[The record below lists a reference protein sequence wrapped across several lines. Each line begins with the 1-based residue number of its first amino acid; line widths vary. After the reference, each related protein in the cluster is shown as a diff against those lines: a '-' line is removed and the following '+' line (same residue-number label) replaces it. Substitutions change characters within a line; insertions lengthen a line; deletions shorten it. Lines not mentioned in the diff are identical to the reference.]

1 MDPLSL
7 TANLAAVI
15 GLIDTICRIGK
26 ETYQL
31 IAAVKNVPVEIQQL
45 QVEMRE
51 VEFLLENVHR
61 YCDEYQDRLPSLG
74 LQKISP
80 VMHIYS
86 TLKSL
91 EKEYDNIASIVAK
104 NLDVETGRTR
114 QKLKMVGGRVK
125 LVLGGKLE
133 RSFRNLDRCK
143 RQLGMNLQVL
153 GSFNDLDI
161 QNRLDSIHDAVSIIR
176 DSSQKLHHSHP
187 HDKPLAGS
195 EKGQPLSN
203 FSQSLDA
210 IDALMAQLTAMKIR
224 IEKQDD
230 KTESPMD
237 SWDNFEDV
245 KRASLPLML
254 LQSKVR
260 EALQL
265 LSTPQPGHEKLADI
279 DVQWVRTELESLL
292 ASSHEK
298 AAAVIKASSQKSDD
312 VTRGC
317 RRHSAGST
325 LDKRRKRLQPTQ
337 QIVSSQVVLQD
348 SPAGKVSIRVQ
359 WTKDADSKSARAS
372 DILLLLAPNPQ
383 VAQDG
388 LLVSLSRLHDGLSK
402 PTITRH
408 VSAYAIVETTSP
420 IFTCIEANDIHTLR
434 LLLKSRDFSPTVR
447 NTENESL
454 LSFAARLLRFEMCE
468 LLLNEGADPNH
479 CRSDGANA
487 IYDVRNAF
495 WYRATNYT
503 IHKATLYRIL
513 RLFISAGC
521 DINSVALGG
530 SPLHFTVS
538 HTLPGSELIN
548 EDEIVA
554 LINLLVGSGCDI
566 EHENAEGLTPLL
578 YNACIPRWHGVVVL
592 RELLQWGANPHA
604 TSHLGEGAL
613 HLAMAFSGPE
623 SVHGQLD
630 GDSLETRL
638 CILLQAGCD
647 PNLRDGYGH
656 SPSDFALS
664 SPRIWFQWCLA
675 VERVGLSMD
684 DVLAREGVSED
695 VQPVQGSP
703 SADSDWES
711 CSGSDD
717 EDGSKGRM
725 SSVTCSDTEHIFLCW
740 NGFFPWSVPPCC
752 ADCGLVCE
760 PDDIKRRKWDAWMVF
775 QGLRTK
781 FMMNHLG

>member
-1 MDPLSL
+1 M
-7 TANLAAVI
+7 T
-15 GLIDTICRIGK
+15 
-26 ETYQL
+26 
-31 IAAVKNVPVEIQQL
+31 
-45 QVEMRE
+45 
-51 VEFLLENVHR
+51 
-61 YCDEYQDRLPSLG
+61 
-74 LQKISP
+74 
-80 VMHIYS
+80 
-86 TLKSL
+86 
-91 EKEYDNIASIVAK
+91 
-104 NLDVETGRTR
+104 
-114 QKLKMVGGRVK
+114 
-125 LVLGGKLE
+125 
-133 RSFRNLDRCK
+133 
-143 RQLGMNLQVL
+143 
-153 GSFNDLDI
+153 SFNDLDI

-383 VAQDG
+383 VAEDG

-420 IFTCIEANDIHTLR
+420 IFTCIEGNDIHTLR

-454 LSFAARLLRFEMCE
+454 LSVGFPISIVVQTDRL
-468 LLLNEGADPNH
+468 
-479 CRSDGANA
+479 
-487 IYDVRNAF
+487 VRC
-495 WYRATNYT
+495 T
-503 IHKATLYRIL
+503 
-513 RLFISAGC
+513 
-521 DINSVALGG
+521 
-530 SPLHFTVS
+530 
-538 HTLPGSELIN
+538 
-548 EDEIVA
+548 
-554 LINLLVGSGCDI
+554 
-566 EHENAEGLTPLL
+566 TP
-578 YNACIPRWHGVVVL
+578 P
-592 RELLQWGANPHA
+592 
-604 TSHLGEGAL
+604 
-613 HLAMAFSGPE
+613 
-623 SVHGQLD
+623 
-630 GDSLETRL
+630 
-638 CILLQAGCD
+638 
-647 PNLRDGYGH
+647 LRD
-656 SPSDFALS
+656 
-664 SPRIWFQWCLA
+664 
-675 VERVGLSMD
+675 V
-684 DVLAREGVSED
+684 
-695 VQPVQGSP
+695 
-703 SADSDWES
+703 
-711 CSGSDD
+711 
-717 EDGSKGRM
+717 
-725 SSVTCSDTEHIFLCW
+725 
-740 NGFFPWSVPPCC
+740 
-752 ADCGLVCE
+752 
-760 PDDIKRRKWDAWMVF
+760 
-775 QGLRTK
+775 
-781 FMMNHLG
+781 

>member
-31 IAAVKNVPVEIQQL
+31 IAAVKNVPAEIQQL
-45 QVEMRE
+45 QVEMHE

-61 YCDEYQDRLPSLG
+61 YCDEYQNRLPSLS
-74 LQKISP
+74 LQKTSP

-91 EKEYDNIASIVAK
+91 EKEYDNISAIVAK
-104 NLDVETGRTR
+104 NLDVQSSRTK

-133 RSFRNLDRCK
+133 RSFRNLDRSDWIVFMMLC
-143 RQLGMNLQVL
+143 
-153 GSFNDLDI
+153 
-161 QNRLDSIHDAVSIIR
+161 RLSETVVRYLSNIDDRSA
-176 DSSQKLHHSHP
+176 
-187 HDKPLAGS
+187 AWS
-195 EKGQPLSN
+195 EKGQDRPD
-203 FSQSLDA
+203 FSQSLEA
-210 IDALMAQLTAMKIR
+210 IDTLMAQLTAMKIR

-230 KTESPMD
+230 KIEVSMD
-237 SWDNFEDV
+237 NWDNFEDV

-265 LSTPQPGHEKLADI
+265 LSTPQPGHEKLSNI

-298 AAAVIKASSQKSDD
+298 AATAIKMNSQKSNTVPRDS
-312 VTRGC
+312 
-317 RRHSAGST
+317 RRHIAGNISN
-325 LDKRRKRLQPTQ
+325 KRGNRLQPTQ

-383 VAQDG
+383 VAEDG

-420 IFTCIEANDIHTLR
+420 VFTCVEANDIQSLR
-434 LLLKSRDFSPTVR
+434 LLLKSREFSPTVR

-454 LSFAARLLRFEMCE
+454 LSFAARLLRFEMCD

-548 EDEIVA
+548 EEEIVA

-566 EHENAEGLTPLL
+566 EHENADGLTPLL

-623 SVHGQLD
+623 SVHGQLE

-638 CILLQAGCD
+638 GILLQVGCD

-656 SPSDFALS
+656 TPSDFALS

-675 VERVGLSMD
+675 VERVGLSVK
-684 DVLAREGVSED
+684 DVLGREGVSED
-695 VQPVQGSP
+695 VQPVQGSA

-717 EDGSKGRM
+717 EDGSEESTG
-725 SSVTCSDTEHIFLCW
+725 SETCSDTEHIFLCW

-760 PDDIKRRKWDAWMVF
+760 ADDIKRRKWDAWMVF

-781 FMMNHLG
+781 FMINNLN

>member
-31 IAAVKNVPVEIQQL
+31 IAAVKNVPAEIQQL
-45 QVEMRE
+45 QVEMQE

-61 YCDEYQDRLPSLG
+61 YCDEYQERLPSMS
-74 LQKISP
+74 LQKTSP

-86 TLKSL
+86 TLQSL
-91 EKEYDNIASIVAK
+91 EKEYDNIAAIVAK
-104 NLDVETGRTR
+104 NLDVVSSRTR

-143 RQLGMNLQVL
+143 RQLSMNLQVL
-153 GSFNDLDI
+153 GSFNDLAVH
-161 QNRLDSIHDAVSIIR
+161 NRLDSIHDAVSIIR
-176 DSSQKLHHSHP
+176 ESSQIP
-187 HDKPLAGS
+187 PPLNDDDRPPAWS
-195 EKGQPLSN
+195 EKSQPPSG
-203 FSQSLDA
+203 FSHSLEA
-210 IDALMAQLTAMKIR
+210 IDSLMAQLTAMKIR

-230 KTESPMD
+230 KTDVSMD

-245 KRASLPLML
+245 KRAALPLML
-254 LQSKVR
+254 LQSKIR

-265 LSTPQPGHEKLADI
+265 LTTRQPGHEKLSNM

-298 AAAVIKASSQKSDD
+298 AAAVIKMSSQKSDN
-312 VTRGC
+312 VTRDC
-317 RRHSAGST
+317 RRHFAGSS
-325 LDKRRKRLQPTQ
+325 LNKGRNRSQPTQ
-337 QIVSSQVVLQD
+337 QIVSSQIVLQD

-372 DILLLLAPNPQ
+372 DILLLLSPNPQ
-383 VAQDG
+383 VAEDG

-408 VSAYAIVETTSP
+408 VSSYAIVETTSP
-420 IFTCIEANDIHTLR
+420 IFTCVEANDIRSLR
-434 LLLKSRDFSPTVR
+434 LLLKSREFSPTVR

-454 LSFAARLLRFEMCE
+454 LSFAARHLRFEICD

-495 WYRATNYT
+495 WYRASNYT
-503 IHKATLYRIL
+503 IHKSTLYRIL

-566 EHENAEGLTPLL
+566 EHENADGLTPLL

-623 SVHGQLD
+623 SVHGQLE

-638 CILLQAGCD
+638 GILLQAGCD
-647 PNLRDGYGH
+647 PNLQDGYEH

-675 VERVGLSMD
+675 VERVGLSMK
-684 DVLAREGVSED
+684 DVLATEGVSE
-695 VQPVQGSP
+695 VARLVQGST

-711 CSGSDD
+711 CSGSED
-717 EDGSKGRM
+717 EDGSQEST
-725 SSVTCSDTEHIFLCW
+725 SSDTCSDTEHIFLCW

-760 PDDIKRRKWDAWMVF
+760 AEDIKRRKWDAWMVF
-775 QGLRTK
+775 QGLRTR
-781 FMMNHLG
+781 FMMNSLD

>member
-15 GLIDTICRIGK
+15 GLIETICRIGK

-31 IAAVKNVPVEIQQL
+31 IAAVKNVPAEIQQL
-45 QVEMRE
+45 QLEMRE

-61 YCDEYQDRLPSLG
+61 YCDEYQDRLPSMSLP
-74 LQKISP
+74 KTSP

-91 EKEYDNIASIVAK
+91 EKEYDNIATIVAK
-104 NLDVETGRTR
+104 NLDVESGSTR

-143 RQLGMNLQVL
+143 RQLSMNMQVL
-153 GSFNDLDI
+153 GSFNDLAV

-176 DSSQKLHHSHP
+176 DSSQIR
-187 HDKPLAGS
+187 PLSNIDDRPPAWS
-195 EKGQPLSN
+195 EKGQAPSD
-203 FSQSLDA
+203 FSQSLEA
-210 IDALMAQLTAMKIR
+210 IDSLMAQLTAMKIR
-224 IEKQDD
+224 IEKQDE
-230 KTESPMD
+230 KTDAPMD

-245 KRASLPLML
+245 KRAALPLML

-265 LSTPQPGHEKLADI
+265 LTTEQPGHEKLSNI

-298 AAAVIKASSQKSDD
+298 AAAVIKTNSQKSNS
-312 VTRGC
+312 VTRDC
-317 RRHSAGST
+317 KRHIAGST
-325 LDKRRKRLQPTQ
+325 VKPRNRLQPTQ
-337 QIVSSQVVLQD
+337 QIVSSQFVLQD

-383 VAQDG
+383 VAEDG
-388 LLVSLSRLHDGLSK
+388 LLVSLSRLHDGQ
-402 PTITRH
+402 PTIARH
-408 VSAYAIVETTSP
+408 VSSYAIVETTSP
-420 IFTCIEANDIHTLR
+420 VFACVETNDIQSLR
-434 LLLKSRDFSPTVR
+434 ILLKSRDFSPTVR

-454 LSFAARLLRFEMCE
+454 LSFAARLLRFEICD

-495 WYRATNYT
+495 WYRATNYS
-503 IHKATLYRIL
+503 IHKSTLHRIL

-554 LINLLVGSGCDI
+554 LINLLVCSGCDI
-566 EHENAEGLTPLL
+566 EHENADGLTPLL
-578 YNACIPRWHGVVVL
+578 YNACIPRWHGVIVL

-623 SVHGQLD
+623 SVHGQLE

-638 CILLQAGCD
+638 GILLQAGCD

-664 SPRIWFQWCLA
+664 SPRILFQWCLA
-675 VERVGLSMD
+675 VERVGLSMQ
-684 DVLAREGVSED
+684 DVLGREGVSENALA
-695 VQPVQGSP
+695 VQGSA

-711 CSGSDD
+711 CDGSED
-717 EDGSKGRM
+717 EDGSQE
-725 SSVTCSDTEHIFLCW
+725 STSLDVCSDLEHIFLCW

-752 ADCGLVCE
+752 ADCGLLCE
-760 PDDIKRRKWDAWMVF
+760 LDDIKRRKWNAWMVF
-775 QGLRTK
+775 QGLRTQ
-781 FMMNHLG
+781 FMMSNLD

>member
-31 IAAVKNVPVEIQQL
+31 IAAVKNVPAEIQQL
-45 QVEMRE
+45 QVEMHE

-61 YCDEYQDRLPSLG
+61 YCDEYQDRLSSMSLH
-74 LQKISP
+74 KTSP

-91 EKEYDNIASIVAK
+91 EKEYDNIAAIVAK
-104 NLDVETGRTR
+104 NLDVESSRTK
-114 QKLKMVGGRVK
+114 QKLKMMGGRVK

-143 RQLGMNLQVL
+143 RQLSMNLQVL
-153 GSFNDLDI
+153 GSFNDLAV
-161 QNRLDSIHDAVSIIR
+161 QNRLDSIHDTVSTIR
-176 DSSQKLHHSHP
+176 DSSQIP
-187 HDKPLAGS
+187 PLSNIDDRSAAWS
-195 EKGQPLSN
+195 EKGQDRSD
-203 FSQSLDA
+203 FSQSLEA
-210 IDALMAQLTAMKIR
+210 IDSLMAQLAAMKIR

-230 KTESPMD
+230 NTEISMD

-254 LQSKVR
+254 LQAKVR

-265 LSTPQPGHEKLADI
+265 LSTPQPGHEKLANI
-279 DVQWVRTELESLL
+279 DVQWVQTELESLL

-298 AAAVIKASSQKSDD
+298 AAAVIKTNSQKRANVTRDCRRRIASS
-312 VTRGC
+312 
-317 RRHSAGST
+317 T
-325 LDKRRKRLQPTQ
+325 LNKQRNRLQPTQ

-383 VAQDG
+383 VAEDG
-388 LLVSLSRLHDGLSK
+388 LLISLSRLHDGLSK

-420 IFTCIEANDIHTLR
+420 IFTCIEANDIHSLR

-454 LSFAARLLRFEMCE
+454 LSFAARLLRFEMCD

-548 EDEIVA
+548 EEEIVA

-566 EHENAEGLTPLL
+566 EHENADGLTPLL

-613 HLAMAFSGPE
+613 HLAMAFSGPG
-623 SVHGQLD
+623 SVHGQLE

-638 CILLQAGCD
+638 GILLQTGCN
-647 PNLRDGYGH
+647 PNLQDGYGH
-656 SPSDFALS
+656 TPSDFALS

-675 VERVGLSMD
+675 VERVGLSME
-684 DVLAREGVSED
+684 DVLRTEGVSED
-695 VQPVQGSP
+695 TRPVQDSA

-717 EDGSKGRM
+717 EDGSQESTTSG
-725 SSVTCSDTEHIFLCW
+725 TCSDPEHIFLCW

-752 ADCGLVCE
+752 ADCGLLCE
-760 PDDIKRRKWDAWMVF
+760 LEDIKRRKWDAWMVF
-775 QGLRTK
+775 QELRTK
-781 FMMNHLG
+781 FMTNSLN

>member
-31 IAAVKNVPVEIQQL
+31 IAAVKNVPAEIQQL
-45 QVEMRE
+45 QVEMHE
-51 VEFLLENVHR
+51 VEFLLANVHR
-61 YCDEYQDRLPSLG
+61 YCDEYQGRLPSMS
-74 LQKISP
+74 LQKTSP
-80 VMHIYS
+80 VIHIYS

-91 EKEYDNIASIVAK
+91 EKE
-104 NLDVETGRTR
+104 

-133 RSFRNLDRCK
+133 RSFQNLDRCK
-143 RQLGMNLQVL
+143 RQLSMNLQVL
-153 GSFNDLDI
+153 GSFNDLAVH
-161 QNRLDSIHDAVSIIR
+161 NRLDSIHDAVSIIK
-176 DSSQKLHHSHP
+176 DGSQKL
-187 HDKPLAGS
+187 PLSGIDDRPPAWS
-195 EKGQPLSN
+195 EKGQAASD
-203 FSQSLDA
+203 FSQSLEA
-210 IDALMAQLTAMKIR
+210 IDSLMAQLTAMKIT
-224 IEKQDD
+224 IEKQNEQCDV
-230 KTESPMD
+230 SMD

-245 KRASLPLML
+245 KRAALPLML

-260 EALQL
+260 DALQL
-265 LSTPQPGHEKLADI
+265 LTTPQPGHEKLSNI
-279 DVQWVRTELESLL
+279 DVQWVRAELESLL

-298 AAAVIKASSQKSDD
+298 AAVIIKANSRKSDN
-312 VTRGC
+312 VTRDC
-317 RRHSAGST
+317 RRHIAGST
-325 LDKRRKRLQPTQ
+325 LNKQRNRLQPTP
-337 QIVSSQVVLQD
+337 QIVSSQFVLQD

-383 VAQDG
+383 VAEDG

-408 VSAYAIVETTSP
+408 VSSYAIVETTSP
-420 IFTCIEANDIHTLR
+420 VFACVETNDIHSLR

-454 LSFAARLLRFEMCE
+454 LSYAARLLRFEICD

-503 IHKATLYRIL
+503 IHKSTLHRIL

-548 EDEIVA
+548 EDEIAA
-554 LINLLVGSGCDI
+554 LINLLVCSGCDI
-566 EHENAEGLTPLL
+566 EHENADGLTPLL

-604 TSHLGEGAL
+604 TSNLGEGAL

-623 SVHGQLD
+623 SVHGQLE

-638 CILLQAGCD
+638 GILLQAGCD
-647 PNLRDGYGH
+647 PNLRDEYGH

-675 VERVGLSMD
+675 VERVGLSMK
-684 DVLAREGVSED
+684 DVLGTEGVSENAR
-695 VQPVQGSP
+695 PVQGSA

-711 CSGSDD
+711 CSGSED
-717 EDGSKGRM
+717 EDGSQGST
-725 SSVTCSDTEHIFLCW
+725 SSDACSDPGHIFLCW
-740 NGFFPWSVPPCC
+740 NGFFPWSVPPRCG
-752 ADCGLVCE
+752 DCGRVCE
-760 PDDIKRRKWDAWMVF
+760 LDDIKRRKWDAWMVF
-775 QGLRTK
+775 QGLRTR
-781 FMMNHLG
+781 FMGTTVEV

>member
-26 ETYQL
+26 ETCQL
-31 IAAVKNVPVEIQQL
+31 IAAVKNVPAEIQQL
-45 QVEMRE
+45 QVEMHE

-61 YCDEYQDRLPSLG
+61 YCDEYQDRLPSMSV
-74 LQKISP
+74 QKTSP

-91 EKEYDNIASIVAK
+91 EKEYDSIAAIVAK
-104 NLDVETGRTR
+104 NLDVESGRTR
-114 QKLKMVGGRVK
+114 QKLKMMQEAVEHESAGIGKVG
-125 LVLGGKLE
+125 VLSTWML
-133 RSFRNLDRCK
+133 RSNAD
-143 RQLGMNLQVL
+143 GD
-153 GSFNDLDI
+153 SFNDLAV

-176 DSSQKLHHSHP
+176 DSSQVLPPSNIDDRP
-187 HDKPLAGS
+187 PPWS
-195 EKGQPLSN
+195 EKGQVPPD
-203 FSQSLDA
+203 FSQSLEA
-210 IDALMAQLTAMKIR
+210 IDSLMAQLTAMKIR
-224 IEKQDD
+224 IEKQDE
-230 KTESPMD
+230 KTDVPMD
-237 SWDNFEDV
+237 SWDSFEDV
-245 KRASLPLML
+245 KRAALPLML

-265 LSTPQPGHEKLADI
+265 LTTEQPGHEKLSNI

-298 AAAVIKASSQKSDD
+298 AAAVIKTNSQKSNS
-312 VTRGC
+312 VTPDC
-317 RRHSAGST
+317 KRHIAGST
-325 LDKRRKRLQPTQ
+325 VNRSRNRLQPTQ
-337 QIVSSQVVLQD
+337 QIVSSQCVLQD

-359 WTKDADSKSARAS
+359 WTKDVDSKSARAS

-383 VAQDG
+383 VAEDG

-408 VSAYAIVETTSP
+408 VSSYAIVETTSP
-420 IFTCIEANDIHTLR
+420 IFACIETNDIQSLR
-434 LLLKSRDFSPTVR
+434 LLLKSRDFSPT
-447 NTENESL
+447 
-454 LSFAARLLRFEMCE
+454 FAARLLRFEICD

-495 WYRATNYT
+495 WYRATNYS
-503 IHKATLYRIL
+503 IHKATLHRIL

-554 LINLLVGSGCDI
+554 LINLLVCSGCDI
-566 EHENAEGLTPLL
+566 EHENADGLTPLL

-613 HLAMAFSGPE
+613 HLALAFSGPE
-623 SVHGQLD
+623 SVHGQLE

-638 CILLQAGCD
+638 GILLQAWCD

-675 VERVGLSMD
+675 VERVGLSMQ
-684 DVLAREGVSED
+684 DVLGREGVSQD
-695 VQPVQGSP
+695 TRGQGSALVDP
-703 SADSDWES
+703 DSDWES
-711 CSGSDD
+711 CDGSD
-717 EDGSKGRM
+717 EDGSQLSRE
-725 SSVTCSDTEHIFLCW
+725 SASLDTCSDPEHIFLCW

-760 PDDIKRRKWDAWMVF
+760 LDDIKRRKWDAWMVF
-775 QGLRTK
+775 QGLRTQ
-781 FMMNHLG
+781 FMMSHLN

>member
-31 IAAVKNVPVEIQQL
+31 IAAVKNVPAEIQQL
-45 QVEMRE
+45 QVEMHE

-61 YCDEYQDRLPSLG
+61 YCDEYQDRLPSLS
-74 LQKISP
+74 LQKTSP

-91 EKEYDNIASIVAK
+91 EKEYDNIAAIVAK
-104 NLDVETGRTR
+104 NLDVESGRTR

-133 RSFRNLDRCK
+133 RIGKVGVVYRPGK
-143 RQLGMNLQVL
+143 LGFKLTVT
-153 GSFNDLDI
+153 SFNDLAV

-176 DSSQKLHHSHP
+176 DSSQILPHSHP
-187 HDKPLAGS
+187 DDKPLAWS
-195 EKGQPLSN
+195 EKGQPPSD
-203 FSQSLDA
+203 FSQSLEA

-265 LSTPQPGHEKLADI
+265 LSTPQPGHEKLSDI
-279 DVQWVRTELESLL
+279 DVQWVRSELESLL

-298 AAAVIKASSQKSDD
+298 AAALIKTSSQKSDN
-312 VTRGC
+312 VTRAC

-325 LDKRRKRLQPTQ
+325 LDKRRNRLQPTQ

-359 WTKDADSKSARAS
+359 WTKDADSISARAS

-383 VAQDG
+383 VAEDG

-420 IFTCIEANDIHTLR
+420 IFTCIEANDIHSLR

-454 LSFAARLLRFEMCE
+454 LSVASERT
-468 LLLNEGADPNH
+468 
-479 CRSDGANA
+479 SDGANA

-566 EHENAEGLTPLL
+566 EHENADGLTPLL

-623 SVHGQLD
+623 SVHGQLE

-638 CILLQAGCD
+638 GILLQAGCD

-675 VERVGLSMD
+675 VERVGLSMN
-684 DVLAREGVSED
+684 DVLGREGVSED
-695 VQPVQGSP
+695 VRPVQGSP

-717 EDGSKGRM
+717 EDGSQESM
-725 SSVTCSDTEHIFLCW
+725 SSDTCSDTEHIFLCW

-775 QGLRTK
+775 QGLRAK
-781 FMMNHLG
+781 FMMNNLD

>member
-31 IAAVKNVPVEIQQL
+31 IAAVKNVPAEIHQL
-45 QVEMRE
+45 QVEMHE

-61 YCDEYQDRLPSLG
+61 YCDEYQGRLPSMSLP
-74 LQKISP
+74 KTSP
-80 VMHIYS
+80 VMHICS
-86 TLKSL
+86 TLQSL
-91 EKEYDNIASIVAK
+91 EKEYGNIAAIVAK
-104 NLDVETGRTR
+104 NLDVESGRTR

-143 RQLGMNLQVL
+143 RQLSMNLQVL
-153 GSFNDLDI
+153 GSFNDLAVH
-161 QNRLDSIHDAVSIIR
+161 NRLDSIHDAVSIIR
-176 DSSQKLHHSHP
+176 DSSQIL
-187 HDKPLAGS
+187 PLSNIDDRPPAWS
-195 EKGQPLSN
+195 EKGQTPSD
-203 FSQSLDA
+203 FSHSLEA
-210 IDALMAQLTAMKIR
+210 IDSLMAQLTAMKIR

-230 KTESPMD
+230 KTDVSMD

-245 KRASLPLML
+245 KRAALPLML

-265 LSTPQPGHEKLADI
+265 LTTPQPGHEKLSNI

-298 AAAVIKASSQKSDD
+298 AAAVIKTSSQKSDN
-312 VTRGC
+312 VTRDC
-317 RRHSAGST
+317 RRHIAGSS
-325 LDKRRKRLQPTQ
+325 LNKGRYRSQPTQ

-383 VAQDG
+383 VAEDG

-408 VSAYAIVETTSP
+408 VSSYAIVETTSP
-420 IFTCIEANDIHTLR
+420 IFTCVEANDIHSLR

-454 LSFAARLLRFEMCE
+454 LSFAARLLRFEICD

-479 CRSDGANA
+479 CRS
-487 IYDVRNAF
+487 IY
-495 WYRATNYT
+495 
-503 IHKATLYRIL
+503 KSTLYRIL

-538 HTLPGSELIN
+538 HALPGSELIN

-566 EHENAEGLTPLL
+566 EHENADGLTPLL

-623 SVHGQLD
+623 SVHGQLE

-638 CILLQAGCD
+638 GILLQAGCD

-656 SPSDFALS
+656 SPSEFALS

-675 VERVGLSMD
+675 VERVGLSME
-684 DVLAREGVSED
+684 DVLGREGISED
-695 VQPVQGSP
+695 ARPVQGST

-711 CSGSDD
+711 CSGSED
-717 EDGSKGRM
+717 EDGSQE
-725 SSVTCSDTEHIFLCW
+725 STSLDACSDTEHIFLCW

-752 ADCGLVCE
+752 ADCGLICE
-760 PDDIKRRKWDAWMVF
+760 LDDIKRRKWDAWMVF
-775 QGLRTK
+775 QGLRRK
-781 FMMNHLG
+781 FMVNDLH

>member
-7 TANLAAVI
+7 TANVAAVI

-26 ETYQL
+26 ETCQL
-31 IAAVKNVPVEIQQL
+31 IAAVKNVPAEIQQL
-45 QVEMRE
+45 QVEMHE

-61 YCDEYQDRLPSLG
+61 YCDEYQERLPSMS
-74 LQKISP
+74 LQNISP

-91 EKEYDNIASIVAK
+91 EKEYDNIAAIVAK
-104 NLDVETGRTR
+104 NLNVESGRTR

-143 RQLGMNLQVL
+143 RQLSMNLQVL
-153 GSFNDLDI
+153 GSLNDLAVH
-161 QNRLDSIHDAVSIIR
+161 NRLDSIHDAVSIIR
-176 DSSQKLHHSHP
+176 DSSQIL
-187 HDKPLAGS
+187 PLSNVDDRPPAWS
-195 EKGQPLSN
+195 EKGQPPSD
-203 FSQSLDA
+203 FSHSLEA
-210 IDALMAQLTAMKIR
+210 IDSLMAQLTAMKIR

-230 KTESPMD
+230 KTDPSMD

-245 KRASLPLML
+245 KRAALPLML

-265 LSTPQPGHEKLADI
+265 LTTSQPGHEKLSTI

-298 AAAVIKASSQKSDD
+298 AAAVIKTSSQKSDN
-312 VTRGC
+312 VTRDCG
-317 RRHSAGST
+317 RHIAGSS
-325 LDKRRKRLQPTQ
+325 LNKGRNRSQRTQ

-383 VAQDG
+383 VAEDG

-408 VSAYAIVETTSP
+408 VSSYAIVETTSP
-420 IFTCIEANDIHTLR
+420 IFTSVEANDIHSLR

-454 LSFAARLLRFEMCE
+454 LST
-468 LLLNEGADPNH
+468 
-479 CRSDGANA
+479 SDGANA

-503 IHKATLYRIL
+503 IHKSTLYRIL

-566 EHENAEGLTPLL
+566 EHENADGLTPLL
-578 YNACIPRWHGVVVL
+578 YNACIPRWHGAVVL

-623 SVHGQLD
+623 SVHGQLES
-630 GDSLETRL
+630 DSLETRL
-638 CILLQAGCD
+638 GILLQAGCD

-675 VERVGLSMD
+675 VERVGLSMTD
-684 DVLAREGVSED
+684 ILGREGVSED
-695 VQPVQGSP
+695 ARPVQGST

-711 CSGSDD
+711 CSGSED
-717 EDGSKGRM
+717 EDGSQEST
-725 SSVTCSDTEHIFLCW
+725 SSDTCSDTEHIFLCW
-740 NGFFPWSVPPCC
+740 NGFFPWSVPPYC
-752 ADCGLVCE
+752 ADCGVVCE
-760 PDDIKRRKWDAWMVF
+760 AEDIKRRKWDAWMVF
-775 QGLRTK
+775 QGLRAK
-781 FMMNHLG
+781 FMMKSLD